1 MSEHNS
7 QPRNLRLP
15 FALIL
20 ALFSLGMAGVF
31 IYQNLK
37 PAELKTLPVYGTVSE
52 FSFIERSGQ
61 PFHSERLQQ
70 QFWIADFIFTTCQA
84 ECPVMNAEMT
94 RIQTHY
100 AQEKRLKLVSFSV
113 DPETD
118 TPAVLKSYAEKFAAD
133 PNRWFFLTGDR
144 QKLHQLA
151 TESFKLA
158 VQELGNKH
166 NHHNNAKQ
174 NTPGPF
180 LHSQKLVL
188 VDDKFRIRGY
198 YDGTQRNEVERLIQQ
213 DLPRLLNP

>member
-1 MSEHNS
+1 MSEQS
-7 QPRNLRLP
+7 GSRNIRLP

-37 PAELKTLPVYGTVSE
+37 PAEVQALPVYGTVKD
-52 FSFIERSGQ
+52 FTFIERSGK
-61 PFHSERLQQ
+61 PFDSQQLQQ
-70 QFWIADFIFTTCQA
+70 QFWVADFIFTTCQA
-84 ECPVMNAEMT
+84 ECPIMNAEMS

-118 TPAVLKSYAEKFAAD
+118 TPTVLKGYAEKFAAD

-158 VQELGNKH
+158 VQDLGHQHADHSGTKP
-166 NHHNNAKQ
+166 

-198 YDGTQRNEVERLIQQ
+198 YDGTQRDEVERLIQQ
-213 DLPRLLNP
+213 DLPRLLKP